1 LTTPKIFCTCTAG
14 FKQIIINPSQA
25 DKANTSTFQLKTLA
39 QNEDLANVKD
49 NKVEKSDYLGI
60 LLWAFQYF
68 QQNLE

>member
-1 LTTPKIFCTCTAG
+1 MPEIFCPCTAG
-14 FKQIIINPSQA
+14 IKRIIINPSQA

-39 QNEDLANVKD
+39 QNEDLANVKN

-60 LLWAFQYF
+60 LLWDSQYF